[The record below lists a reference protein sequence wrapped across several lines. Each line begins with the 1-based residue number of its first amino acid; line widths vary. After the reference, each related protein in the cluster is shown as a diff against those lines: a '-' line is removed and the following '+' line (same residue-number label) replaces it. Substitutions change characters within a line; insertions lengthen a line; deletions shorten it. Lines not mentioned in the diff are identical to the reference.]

1 MAEAGTSALA
11 GETGDIIFFT
21 GTLGEDADGNDGVTH
36 CGLYVGN
43 NMMVHCGNPCS
54 YANLTDSYWQQHFL
68 GYGRFMSIERMIDH
82 AKTPK
87 FEPLQPCAAQ
97 AGV

>member
-1 MAEAGTSALA
+1 MIQGGLYAASHFSKSAAAGCSGRNYACRHISPGEAKP
-11 GETGDIIFFT
+11 GDVIFFT

-54 YANLTDSYWQQHFL
+54 YADLTDSYWQQHFL
-68 GYGRFMSIERMIDH
+68 GYGRLYEH
-82 AKTPK
+82 
-87 FEPLQPCAAQ
+87 
-97 AGV
+97 